1 MGPTPIPLFWRRP
14 VKKYTLCLVLLLGL
28 PAFATIA
35 SVQSN
40 ANWSCSNSGTTITCA
55 VILTT
60 QPTTSKDLLVV
71 WTFWQSTFPYTVTQV
86 QDSVVPSN
94 TFYSAVG
101 PTLQSAASTP
111 TSAQI
116 FYAKN
121 ITGTTPPN
129 KDTVTVTFTCPSTN
143 PSCTSPT
150 ITAGGVVA
158 VEYSGADLN
167 YPLDSVSAGYS
178 TAGNPTG
185 LLDSG
190 TVAPANANLLLFG
203 GGTTDYIARLAGSRE
218 RVHGDSVDFRQHHGA
233 DDRVG

>member
-1 MGPTPIPLFWRRP
+1 MKTCPFCLILILATPALAAINQ
-14 VKKYTLCLVLLLGL
+14 
-28 PAFATIA
+28 
-35 SVQSN
+35 VQSK
-40 ANWSCSNSGTTITCA
+40 ANWSGGATSCAVQFNFGTTTNNL
-55 VILTT
+55 V
-60 QPTTSKDLLVV
+60 VV
-71 WTFWQSTFPYTVTQV
+71 WTLWTSTSALA
-86 QDSVVPSN
+86 SVSDN
-94 TFYSAVG
+94 TALDVFASAVG
-101 PTLQSAASTP
+101 PTLQSASN

-121 ITGTTPPN
+121 IHGTTNPI
-129 KDTVTVTFTCPSTN
+129 TVSFSGGSATSTG
-143 PSCTSPT
+143 C
-150 ITAGGVVA
+150 VA

-167 YPLDSVSAGYS
+167 YPLDSASAGYS
-178 TAGNPTG
+178 TALNPTG